1 MPTAKLHRWQDLP
14 QDRPMDKIARRRII
28 GEKAMLSEVTLAKG
42 FVVPTHQHENEQ
54 FACILKGKLRFTI
67 NEGAKDQHTIDAP
80 AGTVLHLPSHVPHA
94 AEALEDTVA
103 LDIFSP
109 PSEKTGVDRR

>member
-1 MPTAKLHRWQDLP
+1 
-14 QDRPMDKIARRRII
+14 MDKLARRRVI
-28 GEKAMLSEVTLAKG
+28 GEKAMLSEVTLQKG
-42 FVVPTHQHENEQ
+42 FVVPTHHHDNEQ
-54 FACILKGKLRFTI
+54 FACILSGKLRFTI

-80 AGTVLHLPSHVPHA
+80 AGAVLHLPGNVPHSA
-94 AEALEDTVA
+94 TALEDSVV